1 MRGNLLFLLTDV
13 SILDTLRPT
22 MNERSIAKNIKNLRL
37 NKKISLD
44 KLSQLTGLTKGYL
57 SKIERSHK
65 APPLSTLNKIA
76 LTLDVDV
83 TFFLKENSEE
93 VRDTRLTVVKNRD
106 RKKVV
111 TKGSLYGY
119 EYEALAYNKPGKN
132 MEPFIISPALNKEAT
147 FQHDGEEFMYVLE
160 GTHEFNYDEKKY
172 ILKKGDSIYFD
183 SRVPHSGRSLGG
195 KKAKV
200 LTIIYSYKR

>member
-1 MRGNLLFLLTDV
+1 MD
-13 SILDTLRPT
+13 
-22 MNERSIAKNIKNLRL
+22 EKSIAKRIKALRL
-37 NKKISLD
+37 ERQMSLD
-44 KLSQLTGLTKGYL
+44 ELAKLAGLTKGYL

-76 LTLDVDV
+76 MTLNVDV
-83 TFFLKENSEE
+83 TYFLKENTE
-93 VRDTRLTVVKNRD
+93 VMRNTHLAIV
-106 RKKVV
+106 RKGERRKVV

-132 MEPFIISPALNKEAT
+132 MEPFIISPSLNKEAT

-160 GTHEFNYDEKKY
+160 GVHEFKYDGKTHV
-172 ILKKGDSIYFD
+172 LKKGDSIYFD
-183 SRVPHSGRSLGG
+183 SRIPHSGKSLGG
-195 KKAKV
+195 KKAKI

>member
-1 MRGNLLFLLTDV
+1 
-13 SILDTLRPT
+13 

-37 NKKISLD
+37 NKKMSLD

-76 LTLDVDV
+76 LTMDVDV

-93 VRDTRLTVVKNRD
+93 VKDTRLTVVKNRD

-183 SRVPHSGRSLGG
+183 SRIPHSGRSLGG
-195 KKAKV
+195 KKAKI

>member
-1 MRGNLLFLLTDV
+1 MDE
-13 SILDTLRPT
+13 S
-22 MNERSIAKNIKNLRL
+22 SIARNIKGLRL
-37 NKKISLD
+37 SKKISLEELG
-44 KLSQLTGLTKGYL
+44 KLTGLTRGYL

-76 LTLDVDV
+76 LTLGVDV
-83 TFFLKENSEE
+83 TSFLKEKTEE
-93 VRDTRLTVVKNRD
+93 VADTELTIVRRNKG
-106 RKKVV
+106 KKVI

-132 MEPFIISPALNKEAT
+132 VEPFIISPALDKEVVC
-147 FQHDGEEFMYVLE
+147 QHEGEEFMYVLE
-160 GTHEFNYDEKKY
+160 GTHEFTYNKSKY
-172 ILKKGDSIYFD
+172 ILKKGDSVYFD
-183 SRVPHSGRSLGG
+183 SRVPHSGRSIGP